1 MKGEKMQE
9 NVIKTHL
16 AHGIEKTEYEAQYDE
31 NVKLLLSDK
40 QVLARIVKYRT
51 EEFENYDIPEII
63 ECIEG
68 EPEVSSVSV
77 IPGKSRKETIIG
89 MNNES
94 KEAYEGEVTFDV
106 RFYMLTKKEKRIK
119 IILNIEA
126 QKNYYPGYHF
136 EPRAVFYCARMISE
150 QLDREFSTENYNEL
164 KKVYSI
170 WICMYPPKYCEN
182 TIIRYRMDQ
191 QVLFGKVKGNKE
203 FRYDLMEVLIVNLP
217 RNVPD
222 ETAEPNLN
230 GMLKTLFSP
239 ELSKEE
245 IEGMFEERKT
255 EQKTEHNGGSYWI
268 GTNGTSTFGHNG
280 KQPGGIRIGGQSALK
295 SAFQVVGDRRFADF
309 RNDKALNIRQFQV
322 AFRRLRQFSSKIEA
336 PKTELDLDG
345 TIDSTC
351 NNGGYLKLEFEK
363 PRKNTVKLLLLFD
376 SGGTMMPFSTL
387 CNNLFQAVHKANHFK
402 DVKTYYFHNCI
413 Y

>member
-1 MKGEKMQE
+1 MFSPFFYILKAKG
-9 NVIKTHL
+9 L
-16 AHGIEKTEYEAQYDE
+16 
-31 NVKLLLSDK
+31 
-40 QVLARIVKYRT
+40 
-51 EEFENYDIPEII
+51 
-63 ECIEG
+63 
-68 EPEVSSVSV
+68 EVSTT
-77 IPGKSRKETIIG
+77 EWLTL
-89 MNNES
+89 MNALDKGLCGAS
-94 KEAYEGEVTFDV
+94 LTQ
-106 RFYMLTKKEKRIK
+106 FY
-119 IILNIEA
+119 
-126 QKNYYPGYHF
+126 Y
-136 EPRAVFYCARMISE
+136 VARMILVKSE
-150 QLDREFSTENYNEL
+150 ADYDRFDVAFEEYFKDFKAYADIPDAIRKFLDKPDMPQDHSNDEL
-164 KKVYSI
+164 FK
-170 WICMYPPKYCEN
+170 
-182 TIIRYRMDQ
+182 
-191 QVLFGKVKGNKE
+191 
-203 FRYDLMEVLIVNLP
+203 P
-217 RNVPD
+217 RS
-222 ETAEPNLN
+222 E
-230 GMLKTLFSP
+230 

-309 RNDKALNIRQFQV
+309 RRDKALNIRQFQV
-322 AFRRLRQFSSKIEA
+322 AFRRLRQFSSKIDA

-413 Y
+413 YAHVYNSPECDYGDWVECEWLFKNLDADYKVIIVGDAQMAPEELFHNTGNYRGPNNGLSGYEWLTWYTKKFKKVVWLNPRYHANVAKLDWLEAEQAIAGLIKMFPLSVDGLKYAIEELMSTKGR

>member
-1 MKGEKMQE
+1 MFSPFFYILKAKG
-9 NVIKTHL
+9 L
-16 AHGIEKTEYEAQYDE
+16 
-31 NVKLLLSDK
+31 
-40 QVLARIVKYRT
+40 
-51 EEFENYDIPEII
+51 
-63 ECIEG
+63 
-68 EPEVSSVSV
+68 EVSTT
-77 IPGKSRKETIIG
+77 EWLTL
-89 MNNES
+89 MNALDKGLCGAS
-94 KEAYEGEVTFDV
+94 LTQ
-106 RFYMLTKKEKRIK
+106 FY
-119 IILNIEA
+119 
-126 QKNYYPGYHF
+126 Y
-136 EPRAVFYCARMISE
+136 VARMILVKSE
-150 QLDREFSTENYNEL
+150 ADYDRFDVAFEEYFKDFKAYADIPDAIRKFLDKPDMPQDHTNDEL
-164 KKVYSI
+164 FK
-170 WICMYPPKYCEN
+170 
-182 TIIRYRMDQ
+182 
-191 QVLFGKVKGNKE
+191 
-203 FRYDLMEVLIVNLP
+203 P
-217 RNVPD
+217 RS
-222 ETAEPNLN
+222 E
-230 GMLKTLFSP
+230 

-309 RNDKALNIRQFQV
+309 RRDKALNIRQFQV
-322 AFRRLRQFSSKIEA
+322 AFRRLRQFSSKIDA
-336 PKTELDLDG
+336 PKSELDLDG

-413 Y
+413 YAHVYNSPECDYGDWVESEWLFKNLDADYKVIIVGDAQMAPEELFHNTGNYRGPNNGLSGYEWLTWYTKKFKKVVWLNPRYHANVAKLDWLEAEQSIAGLIKMFPLSVDGLKYAIEELMSTKR